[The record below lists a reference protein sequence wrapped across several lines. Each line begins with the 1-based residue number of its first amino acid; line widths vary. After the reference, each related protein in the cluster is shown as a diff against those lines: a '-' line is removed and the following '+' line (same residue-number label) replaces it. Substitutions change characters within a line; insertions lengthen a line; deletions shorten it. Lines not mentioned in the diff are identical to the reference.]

1 MMIKTKTLLFLIAIN
16 LLFTVQALVPQ
27 EQKKTSAKELLNM
40 NMDSAYGIIEKMS
53 KEESQEIVTQ
63 IRALY
68 REKDPDIDKF
78 YFLISHLEEIQ
89 AIEKEQS
96 RLKSLNWVYALGFLL
111 IMGLLVYIW
120 LHQRKIQIQLERLG
134 K

>member
-1 MMIKTKTLLFLIAIN
+1 MIKTKTFLLLLAIN
-16 LLFTVQALVPQ
+16 FLLSVQALAPQ
-27 EQKKTSAKELLNM
+27 DQKKASAKDLLNM
-40 NMDSAYGIIEKMS
+40 DMDSAYGTIEKMS
-53 KEESQEIVTQ
+53 KEESQEIITQ

-68 REKDPDIDKF
+68 REKDPEIDKF
-78 YFLISHLEEIQ
+78 YFLISHLEEIR

-96 RLKSLNWVYALGFLL
+96 RLKSLNWVYSLGFLL

-120 LHQRKIQIQLERLG
+120 LHQRKIQNQLERLG

>member
-1 MMIKTKTLLFLIAIN
+1 MIKTKTFLLLLAIN
-16 LLFTVQALVPQ
+16 FLLSVQALVPQ
-27 EQKKTSAKELLNM
+27 DQKKASAKDLLNM
-40 NMDSAYGIIEKMS
+40 NMDSAYGTIEKMS
-53 KEESQEIVTQ
+53 KEESQEIITQ

-68 REKDPDIDKF
+68 REKDPEIDKF
-78 YFLISHLEEIQ
+78 YFLISHLEEIR

-96 RLKSLNWVYALGFLL
+96 RLKSLNWVYSLGFLL

-120 LHQRKIQIQLERLG
+120 LHQRKIQNQLERLG